1 MKTKPDKIMSLML
14 DLAQNMKEC
23 GEYFSKFNIE
33 SPSDLKVFSEKVKDF
48 ESNGDTILHKIN
60 VELNRAF
67 ITSIDP
73 EDILTLAEKMD
84 DVVDCI
90 EEAAAYFYMYRLTD
104 IDDYMSEFRTHI
116 GTCTGELY
124 FAIDFLVK
132 KQLKSIREHTIH
144 VKTNEEECDTLE
156 RKAIRNLFK
165 KYTDPIKIIQ
175 YKDLYE
181 VLENTVDACQIVAKV
196 LDIVIMK
203 NM

>member
-23 GEYFSKFNIE
+23 GDYFSKFSIE
-33 SPSDLKVFSEKVKDF
+33 SPSDLKVFSEKTKDF
-48 ESNGDTILHKIN
+48 ESNGDTILHEIN

-90 EEAAAYFYMYRLTD
+90 EEAAVYFYMYRLTD

-132 KQLKSIREHTIH
+132 KQLKSIREHTIN

-181 VLENTVDACQIVAKV
+181 VLENTVDACQVVAKV

>member
-23 GEYFSKFNIE
+23 GEYFSKFSIE

-48 ESNGDTILHKIN
+48 ESNGDTILHEIN

-156 RKAIRNLFK
+156 RKAIRSLFK

>member
-116 GTCTGELY
+116 RTCTGELY

>member
-73 EDILTLAEKMD
+73 EDILTLAEKTD

-156 RKAIRNLFK
+156 RKAIRSLFK

>member
-23 GEYFSKFNIE
+23 GDYFSKFSIE

-48 ESNGDTILHKIN
+48 ESNGDTILHEIN

-67 ITSIDP
+67 ITSIDH
-73 EDILTLAEKMD
+73 EDILVLAEKMD

-90 EEAAAYFYMYRLTD
+90 EETAVYFYMYRLTEV
-104 IDDYMSEFRTHI
+104 DDYMSEFRTRI
-116 GTCTGELY
+116 GTCTDELY
-124 FAIDFLVK
+124 LAIDLLVK
-132 KQLKSIREHTIH
+132 KQLKNIREHTIN

-181 VLENTVDACQIVAKV
+181 VLENAVDACQIVAKA

-203 NM
+203 NL

>member
-196 LDIVIMK
+196 LDLVIMK

>member
-23 GEYFSKFNIE
+23 GENFSKFNIE

-73 EDILTLAEKMD
+73 EDNLTLAEKTD

-156 RKAIRNLFK
+156 RKAIRSLFK